1 MRIFY
6 GLDTNDDGH
15 ITYRDFKNSDLTDIL
30 FTVASEED
38 INKVR

>member
-6 GLDTNDDGH
+6 TLDTNDDGR
-15 ITYRDFKNSDLTDIL
+15 ITYRDFKNSNLLDVL
-30 FTVASEED
+30 FQVDAEDD